1 MTGPKSG
8 ELSGCIHMV
17 ERQMLLHE
25 ERNKL
30 ARDSHA
36 EIITGPYRFITIS
49 RDIGA
54 LGDIAAAELAK
65 HLQWQVYDKEIVDH
79 IANDSHVR
87 QNLVRQMDEKAQ
99 NLIHDTVDRLLRM
112 FEGSAFGNEEYH
124 VALLR
129 SLATL
134 AARGGLIIL
143 GHGGAF
149 ALQGQPGLHLRM
161 TASLALRV
169 ERLSKRWR
177 LSLEETRRRVLQTD
191 ADRREFIRYH
201 FKSDT
206 DDARF
211 FNVVFNT
218 DLVTVDQIVTAT
230 LGLLKPICDTK
241 SARTEPP
248 GFDGIVFQSSEDLPR
263 NGLQAE
269 PIRF

>member
-8 ELSGCIHMV
+8 ELSGCVHMV

-25 ERNKL
+25 ERDKL
-30 ARDSHA
+30 VRDSHA

-65 HLQWQVYDKEIVDH
+65 RLQWQVYDKEIVDY

-87 QNLVRQMDEKAQ
+87 HNLVRQMDEKAQ
-99 NLIHDTVDRLLRM
+99 NLIHDTVDRLLQM

-161 TASLALRV
+161 TASLALRM

-201 FKSDT
+201 FKADA
-206 DDARF
+206 DDIRF
-211 FNVVFNT
+211 FNAVFNT
-218 DLVTVDQIVTAT
+218 DLATVDQIVTAI
-230 LGLLKPICDTK
+230 LGLLKPISDTE
-241 SARTEPP
+241 SDHTQPP
-248 GFDGIVFQSSEDLPR
+248 GFKRIVFQSSEDLPR
-263 NGLQAE
+263 NGLQSE
-269 PIRF
+269 PPRF